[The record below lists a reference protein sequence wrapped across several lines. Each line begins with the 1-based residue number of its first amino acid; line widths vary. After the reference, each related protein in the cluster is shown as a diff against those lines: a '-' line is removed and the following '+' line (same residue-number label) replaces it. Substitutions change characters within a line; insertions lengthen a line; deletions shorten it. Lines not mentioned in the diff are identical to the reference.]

1 MSRRAAGEGSIYK
14 LPDGRWRGSV
24 ELPSPDGR
32 RRRKVVTG
40 ATSRDVADRLT
51 SIKRG
56 VSDGTL
62 ALGPDMTVEA
72 WLAHWLATATLRTS
86 TRTGYESKIR
96 VNVVP
101 HIGRLRLDKLQPEHL
116 ERLYATLSA
125 TLAPSSVRQVHAILR
140 RALRVAEQRQRIGRN
155 PAALVATPSVPHREA
170 VALTREQAIKALE
183 AASRRRSGPRWQVG
197 LAMGLRQGE
206 ALGLCWPSVDLAAGT
221 LRVETELV
229 WLRYRHGC
237 GAPAVCGTARR
248 CPERTDGRF
257 VLEEPKSARS
267 RRTLPLPAE
276 LVVELRA
283 WKVAQLEERLA
294 LGEKWRG
301 STIQPA
307 NGTEGVTADL
317 VFAQPN
323 GRPFG
328 NSADWHDWQEILDL
342 AGVPRMG
349 THGGRHTT
357 ATLMLEAGVSMR
369 VVQEVL
375 GHSSYQLTADVYS
388 HVGEQMKRG
397 AADSIGAAL
406 WGKG

>member
-24 ELPSPDGR
+24 ELPSPEGR

-40 ATSRDVADRLT
+40 ATARDVADRLT
-51 SIKRG
+51 TLRRA
-56 VSDGTL
+56 VSEGTL
-62 ALGPDMTVEA
+62 TLGPDMTVEA
-72 WLAHWLATATLRTS
+72 WLTHWLATATLRTS

-140 RALRVAEQRQRIGRN
+140 RALRVAEQRRRIARN
-155 PAALVATPSVPHREA
+155 PAALVSTPSVPHREA
-170 VALTREQAIKALE
+170 VALTREQAIAALGV
-183 AASRRRSGPRWQVG
+183 ASRRRSGPRWQVG

-206 ALGLCWPSVDLAAGT
+206 ALGLCWPSLDLAAGT

-229 WLRYRHGC
+229 WLKYRHGC
-237 GAPAVCGTARR
+237 GEPAACGTARR
-248 CPERTDGRF
+248 CPDRTDGRF

-276 LVVELRA
+276 LVDALRA
-283 WKVAQLEERLA
+283 WRTEQLKERLA

-301 STIQPA
+301 FVNHPG
-307 NGTEGVTADL
+307 NGTNGVTADL

-357 ATLMLEAGVSMR
+357 ATLMLEAGEDLR
-369 VVQEVL
+369 VIMEWL
-375 GHSSYQLTADVYS
+375 GHSQIAVTANLYA
-388 HVGEQMKRG
+388 HVGEKMKRS
-397 AADSIGAAL
+397 AADSIGASL
-406 WGKG
+406 WGRS